1 MGIEFTLY
9 NTMSRPALSY
19 DQKSGQEL
27 KIADEWSYR
36 IVFPDISSGPYSPR

>member
-1 MGIEFTLY
+1 MGTEFTLH
-9 NTMSRPALSY
+9 NTETSPALSY

-36 IVFPDISSGPYSPR
+36 IVFLEISSGPYSPR